1 MCARRVEPTCLW
13 IDGQV
18 LKTYR
23 LSPFRDWPFGE
34 KFPVRVEYL
43 YPAVYRIGNVYSVVS
58 RIDRDRSRIVKLS
71 LARSFTAPD
80 RQHPAIGA
88 EPYDPSVA
96 PTNHID

>member
-1 MCARRVEPTCLW
+1 MCARHVEPTCLG

-18 LKTYR
+18 FKAYR

-58 RIDRDRSRIVKLS
+58 RIDRDRGRIVKLS
-71 LARSFTAPD
+71 LASSFSAPD
-80 RQHPAIGA
+80 RQHQAIGA
-88 EPYDPSVA
+88 EPDDSSEA
-96 PTNHID
+96 LMKHID